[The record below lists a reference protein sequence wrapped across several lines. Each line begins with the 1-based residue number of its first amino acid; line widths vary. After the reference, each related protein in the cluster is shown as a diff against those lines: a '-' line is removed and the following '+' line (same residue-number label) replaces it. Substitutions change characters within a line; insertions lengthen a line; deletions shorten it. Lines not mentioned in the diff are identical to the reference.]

1 MRELIKEIWSTSKRN
16 RLRTALTGFA
26 VAWGIFMLIFLL
38 GAGNGLINAQM
49 ERSEKY
55 ITNSMVVMPGYTSK
69 AYKGLKEGREITL
82 NDRDLAITGDNY
94 TQHVDHVGGVL
105 SQYGV
110 TVAYGENYVATQNL
124 VGIYPTHVNI
134 NKTEMLAGRFINEPD
149 FRERRKVVVLSR
161 SQAKELCHDYR
172 SLIDKNVNIN
182 GLAFKVVGI
191 TKDDESRK
199 NNELFTAFTTLKAIY
214 AKGDNVGNIEFSIKN
229 LKTKEDN
236 EKFEANYRAST
247 NLRHQAAPDDEQ
259 ALWMWNRYTDSLT
272 MAQGIGMIRT
282 ALWIV
287 GLFTLLSGIVGVSNI
302 MLITVKERTREF
314 GIRKAIGASPLSV
327 LRLIIVESVVI
338 TTFFGYIGMLCGIAA
353 NAYMDATIG
362 HTVVDSGLFQ
372 FTMFVN
378 PTVGLDVCLGATAVM
393 IVAGTLA
400 GLIPARRAAK
410 IRPIEALRAE

>member
-49 ERSEKY
+49 EHSEKY

-94 TQHVDHVGGVL
+94 AQHVDHVGGVL

-191 TKDDESRK
+191 TNDDESRK

-314 GIRKAIGASPLSV
+314 GIRKAIGASPLSI

-362 HTVVDSGLFQ
+362 RTVVDSGLFQ

>member
-94 TQHVDHVGGVL
+94 AQHVDHVGGVL

-134 NKTEMLAGRFINEPD
+134 NKIEMLVGRFINEPD

-191 TKDDESRK
+191 TNDDESRK

-314 GIRKAIGASPLSV
+314 GIRKAIGARPMDILM
-327 LRLIIVESVVI
+327 LIIAESIII
-338 TTFFGYIGMLCGIAA
+338 TSVFGYIGMLCGILA
-353 NAYMDATIG
+353 NLYMDATMG
-362 HTVVDSGLFQ
+362 HMVMDSGIFKA
-372 FTMFVN
+372 TMFVD
-378 PTVGLDVCLGATAVM
+378 PTVGLDVCIKATLT
-393 IVAGTLA
+393 IIIAGTIA
-400 GLIPARRAAK
+400 GLIPAIKASR

>member
-94 TQHVDHVGGVL
+94 AQHVDHVGGVL

-287 GLFTLLSGIVGVSNI
+287 GLFTLLS
-302 MLITVKERTREF
+302 
-314 GIRKAIGASPLSV
+314 AASW
-327 LRLIIVESVVI
+327 
-338 TTFFGYIGMLCGIAA
+338 A
-353 NAYMDATIG
+353 
-362 HTVVDSGLFQ
+362 
-372 FTMFVN
+372 
-378 PTVGLDVCLGATAVM
+378 
-393 IVAGTLA
+393 
-400 GLIPARRAAK
+400 
-410 IRPIEALRAE
+410 

>member
-49 ERSEKY
+49 ERSEQF

-69 AYKGLKEGREITL
+69 AYKGLKEGRELYL
-82 NDRDLAITGDNY
+82 NDKDLAITGDNY
-94 TQHVDHVGGVL
+94 VQHVDHVGGVL

-110 TVAYGENYVATQNL
+110 TVAYGENYVATQNF

-134 NKTEMLAGRFINEPD
+134 NKTEMLAGRFINESD

-191 TKDDESRK
+191 TNDDESRK
-199 NNELFTAFTTLKAIY
+199 NNEIFTAFTTLKAIY

-259 ALWMWNRYTDSLT
+259 ALWIWNRYTDSLT
-272 MAQGIGMIRT
+272 MAQGIGIIRT

-314 GIRKAIGASPLSV
+314 GIRKAIGARPKDILM
-327 LRLIIVESVVI
+327 LIIAESIII
-338 TTFFGYIGMLCGIAA
+338 TSVFGYIGMLCGILT
-353 NAYMDATIG
+353 NLYMDATMG
-362 HTVVDSGLFQ
+362 HMVMDSGIFRA
-372 FTMFVN
+372 TMFVD
-378 PTVGLDVCLGATAVM
+378 PTVGLDVCIKATLT
-393 IVAGTLA
+393 IIIAGTIA
-400 GLIPARRAAK
+400 GLIPAIKASR

>member
-49 ERSEKY
+49 ERSEQF

-69 AYKGLKEGREITL
+69 AYKGLKEGRELYL

-94 TQHVDHVGGVL
+94 AQHVDHVGGVL

-134 NKTEMLAGRFINEPD
+134 NKTEMLVGRFINEPD

-199 NNELFTAFTTLKAIY
+199 NNEIFTAFTTLKAIY

-314 GIRKAIGASPLSV
+314 GIRKAIGARPKDILM
-327 LRLIIVESVVI
+327 LIIAESIII
-338 TTFFGYIGMLCGIAA
+338 TSVFGYIGMLCGILT
-353 NAYMDATIG
+353 NLYMDATMG
-362 HTVVDSGLFQ
+362 HMVMDSGIFRA
-372 FTMFVN
+372 TMFVD
-378 PTVGLDVCLGATAVM
+378 PTVGLDVCIKATLT
-393 IVAGTLA
+393 IIIAGTIA
-400 GLIPARRAAK
+400 GLIPAIKASR

>member
-134 NKTEMLAGRFINEPD
+134 NKTEMLVGRFINEPD

-191 TKDDESRK
+191 TNDDESRK

-314 GIRKAIGASPLSV
+314 GIRKAIGARPKDI
-327 LRLIIVESVVI
+327 LRLIIAESIII
-338 TTFFGYIGMLCGIAA
+338 TSVFGYIGMLCGILA
-353 NAYMDATIG
+353 NLYMDATMG
-362 HTVVDSGLFQ
+362 HMVMDSGIFKA
-372 FTMFVN
+372 TMFVD
-378 PTVGLDVCLGATAVM
+378 PTVGLDVCIKATLT
-393 IVAGTLA
+393 IIIAGTIA
-400 GLIPARRAAK
+400 GLIPAIKASR

>member
-26 VAWGIFMLIFLL
+26 VAWGIFMLIFLQ

-94 TQHVDHVGGVL
+94 AQHVDHVGGVL

-149 FRERRKVVVLSR
+149 FRERRKVVVLSC

-214 AKGDNVGNIEFSIKN
+214 AKGDNVGNI
-229 LKTKEDN
+229 
-236 EKFEANYRAST
+236 
-247 NLRHQAAPDDEQ
+247 HQEPQD
-259 ALWMWNRYTDSLT
+259 
-272 MAQGIGMIRT
+272 QGGQ
-282 ALWIV
+282 
-287 GLFTLLSGIVGVSNI
+287 
-302 MLITVKERTREF
+302 RE
-314 GIRKAIGASPLSV
+314 V
-327 LRLIIVESVVI
+327 
-338 TTFFGYIGMLCGIAA
+338 
-353 NAYMDATIG
+353 
-362 HTVVDSGLFQ
+362 
-372 FTMFVN
+372 
-378 PTVGLDVCLGATAVM
+378 
-393 IVAGTLA
+393 
-400 GLIPARRAAK
+400 
-410 IRPIEALRAE
+410 

>member
-26 VAWGIFMLIFLL
+26 VAWGIFMLMFLL

-94 TQHVDHVGGVL
+94 AQHVDHVGGVL

-182 GLAFKVVGI
+182 GLAFKV
-191 TKDDESRK
+191 
-199 NNELFTAFTTLKAIY
+199 
-214 AKGDNVGNIEFSIKN
+214 
-229 LKTKEDN
+229 
-236 EKFEANYRAST
+236 
-247 NLRHQAAPDDEQ
+247 
-259 ALWMWNRYTDSLT
+259 W
-272 MAQGIGMIRT
+272 
-282 ALWIV
+282 
-287 GLFTLLSGIVGVSNI
+287 
-302 MLITVKERTREF
+302 
-314 GIRKAIGASPLSV
+314 ASP
-327 LRLIIVESVVI
+327 R
-338 TTFFGYIGMLCGIAA
+338 TTS
-353 NAYMDATIG
+353 
-362 HTVVDSGLFQ
+362 H
-372 FTMFVN
+372 
-378 PTVGLDVCLGATAVM
+378 
-393 IVAGTLA
+393 
-400 GLIPARRAAK
+400 ARTTK
-410 IRPIEALRAE
+410 SSPPSLP

>member
-49 ERSEKY
+49 ERSEQF

-94 TQHVDHVGGVL
+94 AQHVDHVGGVL

-110 TVAYGENYVATQNL
+110 TVAYGENYVATQNF

-134 NKTEMLAGRFINEPD
+134 NKIEMLTGRFINEPD

-199 NNELFTAFTTLKAIY
+199 NNEIFTAFTTLKAIY

-314 GIRKAIGASPLSV
+314 GIRKAIGARPKDILM
-327 LRLIIVESVVI
+327 LIIAESIII
-338 TTFFGYIGMLCGIAA
+338 TSVFGYIGMLCGILT
-353 NAYMDATIG
+353 NLYMDATMG
-362 HTVVDSGLFQ
+362 HMVMDSGIFKA
-372 FTMFVN
+372 TMFVD
-378 PTVGLDVCLGATAVM
+378 PTVGLDVCIKATLT
-393 IVAGTLA
+393 IIIAGTIA
-400 GLIPARRAAK
+400 GLIPAIKASR

>member
-26 VAWGIFMLIFLL
+26 VASGIFMLIFLL

-49 ERSEKY
+49 ERSEQF

-69 AYKGLKEGREITL
+69 AYKGLKEGRELYL
-82 NDRDLAITGDNY
+82 NDKDLAITGDNY
-94 TQHVDHVGGVL
+94 VQHVDHVGGVL

-110 TVAYGENYVATQNL
+110 TVAYGENYVATQNF

-134 NKTEMLAGRFINEPD
+134 NKTEMLAGRFINESD

-191 TKDDESRK
+191 TNDDESRK
-199 NNELFTAFTTLKAIY
+199 NNEIFTAFTTLKAIY

-259 ALWMWNRYTDSLT
+259 ALWIWNRYTDSLT
-272 MAQGIGMIRT
+272 MAQGIGIIRT

-314 GIRKAIGASPLSV
+314 GIRKAIGARPKDILM
-327 LRLIIVESVVI
+327 LIIAESIII
-338 TTFFGYIGMLCGIAA
+338 TSVFGYIGMLCGILT
-353 NAYMDATIG
+353 NLYMDATMG
-362 HTVVDSGLFQ
+362 HMVMDSGIFRA
-372 FTMFVN
+372 TMFVD
-378 PTVGLDVCLGATAVM
+378 PTVGLDVCIKATLT
-393 IVAGTLA
+393 IIIAGTIA
-400 GLIPARRAAK
+400 GLIPAIKASR

>member
-94 TQHVDHVGGVL
+94 AQHVDHVGGVL

-199 NNELFTAFTTLKAIY
+199 NNEIFTAFTTLKAIY

-314 GIRKAIGASPLSV
+314 GIRKAIGARPKDI
-327 LRLIIVESVVI
+327 LRLIIAESIII
-338 TTFFGYIGMLCGIAA
+338 TSVFRRRDRAKSSSCIKKAREA
-353 NAYMDATIG
+353 
-362 HTVVDSGLFQ
+362 
-372 FTMFVN
+372 
-378 PTVGLDVCLGATAVM
+378 
-393 IVAGTLA
+393 AGTTALVCRQS
-400 GLIPARRAAK
+400 GQTVRA
-410 IRPIEALRAE
+410 

>member
-82 NDRDLAITGDNY
+82 NDRDLTITGDNY

-134 NKTEMLAGRFINEPD
+134 NKTEMLVGRFINEPD

-314 GIRKAIGASPLSV
+314 GIRKAIGARPKDILM
-327 LRLIIVESVVI
+327 LIIAESIII
-338 TTFFGYIGMLCGIAA
+338 TSVFGYIGMLCGILT
-353 NAYMDATIG
+353 NQYMDATMG
-362 HTVVDSGLFQ
+362 HMVMDSGIFKA
-372 FTMFVN
+372 TMFVD
-378 PTVGLDVCLGATAVM
+378 PTVGLDVCIKATLT
-393 IVAGTLA
+393 IIIAGTIA
-400 GLIPARRAAK
+400 GLIPAIKASR

>member
-94 TQHVDHVGGVL
+94 AQHVDHVGGVL

-134 NKTEMLAGRFINEPD
+134 NKTEMLVGRFINEPD

-191 TKDDESRK
+191 TKDDESHK

-272 MAQGIGMIRT
+272 MAQGIGIIRT

-314 GIRKAIGASPLSV
+314 GIRKAIGARPKDILM
-327 LRLIIVESVVI
+327 LIIAESIII
-338 TTFFGYIGMLCGIAA
+338 TSVFGYIGMLCGILT
-353 NAYMDATIG
+353 NLYMDATMG
-362 HTVVDSGLFQ
+362 HMVMDSGIFRA
-372 FTMFVN
+372 TMFVD
-378 PTVGLDVCLGATAVM
+378 PTVGLDVCIKATLT
-393 IVAGTLA
+393 IIIAGTIA
-400 GLIPARRAAK
+400 GLIPAIKASR

>member
-1 MRELIKEIWSTSKRN
+1 MRELIKEIRSTSKRN

-110 TVAYGENYVATQNL
+110 TVAYGENYVATQNF

-134 NKTEMLAGRFINEPD
+134 NKTEMLVGRFINEPD

-199 NNELFTAFTTLKAIY
+199 NNEIFTAFTTLKAIY
-214 AKGDNVGNIEFSIKN
+214 AEGDNVGNIEFSIKN

-314 GIRKAIGASPLSV
+314 GIRKAIGARPKDILM
-327 LRLIIVESVVI
+327 LIIAESIII
-338 TTFFGYIGMLCGIAA
+338 TSVFGYIGMLCGILT
-353 NAYMDATIG
+353 NLYMDATMG
-362 HTVVDSGLFQ
+362 NMVMDSGIFRA
-372 FTMFVN
+372 TMFVD
-378 PTVGLDVCLGATAVM
+378 PTVGLDVCIKATLT
-393 IVAGTLA
+393 IIIAGTIA
-400 GLIPARRAAK
+400 GLIPAIKASR

>member
-134 NKTEMLAGRFINEPD
+134 NKTEMLVGRFINEPD

-191 TKDDESRK
+191 TKDDESHK

-314 GIRKAIGASPLSV
+314 GIRKAIGARPKDILM
-327 LRLIIVESVVI
+327 LIIAESIII
-338 TTFFGYIGMLCGIAA
+338 TSVFGYIGMLCGILT
-353 NAYMDATIG
+353 NLYMDATMG
-362 HTVVDSGLFQ
+362 HMVMDSGIFKA
-372 FTMFVN
+372 TMFVD
-378 PTVGLDVCLGATAVM
+378 PTVGLDVCIKATLT
-393 IVAGTLA
+393 IIIAGTIA
-400 GLIPARRAAK
+400 GLIPAIKASR